1 MCLISIL
8 VHDDSDESSL
18 CVFPVGVIAY
28 CVAHELCGHIYDHAM
43 HELLAVSDK
52 LTMEDPSCS
61 SYL

>member
-1 MCLISIL
+1 MFDIHFS
-8 VHDDSDESSL
+8 DDSDESSL

-28 CVAHELCGHIYDHAM
+28 CVAHELCGYIYDHAM

-52 LTMEDPSCS
+52 LTMEDHSCS